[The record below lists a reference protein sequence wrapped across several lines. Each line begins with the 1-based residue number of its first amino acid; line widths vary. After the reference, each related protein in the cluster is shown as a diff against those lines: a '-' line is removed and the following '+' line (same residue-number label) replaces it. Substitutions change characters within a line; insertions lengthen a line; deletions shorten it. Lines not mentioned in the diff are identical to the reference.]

1 MVDFQLIVYTG
12 FGVVTLAII
21 ALVGSYFSTI
31 VSVVSRHWNASVER
45 ARRQKETR
53 ERLYGWRYVENEPVL
68 AQNGTGFEGGSE
80 RNGNAVPSEQNQENG
95 NQFANIQ
102 AFLSSHNLTD
112 EQAITILAL
121 MRRSNGETYLSANK
135 IRDTVGGADKDVK
148 DHVAALRPKP
158 PQPKGGLPLKR
169 PANGW

>member
-1 MVDFQLIVYTG
+1 MVDFQFLGYTVIG
-12 FGVVTLAII
+12 AAILAAI
-21 ALVGSYFSTI
+21 ALIGSHFSTI
-31 VSVVSRHWNASVER
+31 VSIISRHWRASIER
-45 ARRQKETR
+45 ARQQKAQR
-53 ERLYGWRYVENEPVL
+53 ERLYGWSYVEHEAVL
-68 AQNGTGFEGGSE
+68 EQHGTGFDGGFGQNE
-80 RNGNAVPSEQNQENG
+80 NAVLGEQNQENR

-102 AFLSSHNLTD
+102 DFLSSHNLTD

-121 MRRSNGETYLSANK
+121 MRRPNGDVFLSANK

-158 PQPKGGLPLKR
+158 PQPRLPLKR